1 MMTTKN
7 FEIIYLKKQNRKL
20 DFDDLDESEI
30 FIHYMFTR
38 ILDISE
44 NHGGQYSEMAVKK
57 AKLLKKMLCSPQ
69 ILRKLPGLKDLYGRV
84 GFKS

>member
-57 AKLLKKMLCSPQ
+57 AKLLKKMLCSPPN
-69 ILRKLPGLKDLYGRV
+69 IKEVTRPERFIWSCGV
-84 GFKS
+84 